1 MLIRAWTLIN
11 VTINR
16 RKEKE
21 SIAVASSF
29 SFVLRENNTLTTIVC
44 RRLERMW
51 GNNCKYRLE

>member
-1 MLIRAWTLIN
+1 MLMRASTVIN

-29 SFVLRENNTLTTIVC
+29 SVVLRGNNTLTTIVC
-44 RRLERMW
+44 CRLERMW